1 MADKDII
8 SKETIRRLAVDLATH
23 LLELPIDPD
32 SLEVLA
38 TEQRRIEDRRADLVA
53 RLRDCDGEPF
63 LLHVEIQNNNDATM
77 PVRMMRYMTDIL
89 LAWPGLPLRQY
100 LIYIGA
106 ESMTMPDGVE
116 LPGVR
121 YRYGILD
128 MRDLDCRR
136 LLERDTPDALVL
148 AILCDF
154 GDRDPQAVVN
164 HIYTRLQAL
173 LGNNPKRFREYV
185 EMVHILSGNRD
196 LEKQI
201 QEADKMLTQIDVER
215 LPAYRQVMEK
225 GLKRGIE
232 QGRGEGE
239 AVFLMRLL
247 RHKFG
252 PLSPALEQRIRN
264 AEPEALATWGERV
277 LTAQTLDEV
286 FS

>member
-1 MADKDII
+1 MAEKDII

-23 LLELPIDPD
+23 LLE
-32 SLEVLA
+32 
-38 TEQRRIEDRRADLVA
+38 
-53 RLRDCDGEPF
+53 
-63 LLHVEIQNNNDATM
+63 
-77 PVRMMRYMTDIL
+77 
-89 LAWPGLPLRQY
+89 
-100 LIYIGA
+100 
-106 ESMTMPDGVE
+106 
-116 LPGVR
+116 
-121 YRYGILD
+121 
-128 MRDLDCRR
+128 
-136 LLERDTPDALVL
+136 RDTPDALVL

-154 GDRDPQAVVN
+154 GDHDPQAVVN
-164 HIYTRLQAL
+164 HIYIRLQTL

-215 LPAYRQVMEK
+215 LPAYRQVMEKGLRQGIEKGMERGMEK

-277 LTAQTLDEV
+277 LSAQTLDEV
-286 FS
+286 FSCF